1 MNMMNKKKL
10 NPKEIKAKMQALDE
24 LFNMASDMESDDIDS
39 DLKGIKKVTVASND
53 PEGLKEGLEK
63 AEEMVEEP
71 SLDKDM
77 EEMEPEEEMS
87 LPKASPMDSEDDED
101 ELKAKM
107 KLMKSKKKQGFLF

>member
-1 MNMMNKKKL
+1 MNKKKL

-71 SLDKDM
+71 NLDKDM
-77 EEMEPEEEMS
+77 EEMQGEEEMS
-87 LPKASPMDSEDDED
+87 LPEASPSDMDEEDED
-101 ELKAKM
+101 LKTKM